1 MSIKGRP
8 DYPTIEMANHAD
20 AFILVYNNTSRESFN
35 SIIRFNDM
43 VSSLP
48 VMAVSQS
55 PKISREKSSGI
66 INPDTQSK
74 SAWRRLLGS
83 WRQSSSKRRADTITS
98 QSVPQQG
105 TGPDMN
111 AGPIPKIIICNHSA
125 EKLNVVSR
133 EEGIELVKRLGTPFY
148 MISTQ
153 IPGWGDRDILERLI
167 LRLMYRRA
175 CGEEKARAMGG
186 KLRSSF
192 TAWSRFDFSIKKSS
206 NLISRRCNED
216 MKSSLV
222 VLYLLHYSS
231 KIICSLP
238 IPGVLLCYRSIN
250 HLSRYSSSFISLKNF
265 SYFLPSAT
273 LSSNT
278 CGISGHFLTLSHS
291 IAPKSRSTSQRSS
304 IIPQATNR
312 DQSSGL
318 SGVSYSGR
326 RRDDLPK

>member
-1 MSIKGRP
+1 MSIEGRP

-20 AFILVYNNTSRESFN
+20 AFIIVYDDASRESFE

-55 PKISREKSSGI
+55 PKSSREKSSGI
-66 INPDTQSK
+66 NPDTQPK

-83 WRQSSSKRRADTITS
+83 WRQSSSKKRADMTTS
-98 QSVPQQG
+98 HSVPQQG

-133 EEGIELVKRLGTPFY
+133 EGGVELAKRLRTPFY

-167 LRLMYRRA
+167 PRLMYRRA

-192 TAWSRFDFSIKKSS
+192 TAWSRFNSS
-206 NLISRRCNED
+206 
-216 MKSSLV
+216 M
-222 VLYLLHYSS
+222 
-231 KIICSLP
+231 
-238 IPGVLLCYRSIN
+238 
-250 HLSRYSSSFISLKNF
+250 
-265 SYFLPSAT
+265 
-273 LSSNT
+273 
-278 CGISGHFLTLSHS
+278 
-291 IAPKSRSTSQRSS
+291 
-304 IIPQATNR
+304 
-312 DQSSGL
+312 
-318 SGVSYSGR
+318 
-326 RRDDLPK
+326 